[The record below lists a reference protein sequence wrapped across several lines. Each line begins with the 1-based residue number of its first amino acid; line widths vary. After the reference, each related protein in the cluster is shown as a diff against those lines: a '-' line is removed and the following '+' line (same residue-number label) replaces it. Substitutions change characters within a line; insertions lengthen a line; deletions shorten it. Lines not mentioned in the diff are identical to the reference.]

1 MTSNN
6 NQNNNHRGS
15 GNRQGGGDR
24 RRNPRSNSGARAA
37 GRAAVG
43 PNNPGGAQ
51 VQTPEEQRAGL
62 RQAIG
67 RAVMSQVMD
76 RVKISLGQAP
86 NTTDPAQARQD
97 IDKQIN
103 NYIKASGDMADILD
117 TYKLLDLDDDGIKKI
132 TEFMANATKGLD
144 TDAGK
149 EFFTEAQDSTNK
161 IIDDLTQTGRARIVG
176 PDGKLYDMELIA
188 VDQGDQL
195 DAMSDC
201 LSTEMNSRI
210 AANQPFSIAG
220 TYGVSG
226 DANLLPN
233 MLHGEIIA
241 EDKLPTIKTAL
252 DRESARTYDHKDGAT
267 YDFVRI
273 ETDNPH
279 FAQLLATASPHS
291 EFIQSVAG
299 AYHIDYA
306 GVGFSILPTTAWY
319 ANHRTTQ
326 WEFRKS
332 QSAPTTPP
340 TPPKAPAGDK
350 QPAVKVTPVK
360 PSASATVGS
369 NSAPKPKPGPPP
381 SPKPP
386 ERTPTKPERKEILK
400 SVIDYFGYGLP
411 RSVVKA
417 GMDGVRSAI
426 DKLENLGSGEDSFGK
441 VEGSKS
447 TLFALSDGVGNY
459 HGGSEASRLTI
470 EAFLNR
476 IGCSEIEDGVDIES
490 AVTKALEVMKRRIIL
505 AREKVNAFNAE
516 KGFSSGA
523 TIIAA
528 EVIGDKLVYGSVGDS
543 SLFVVRDG
551 QFILVAGDRG
561 GHSNFINNSIGVG
574 EEAKFKPMPGHL
586 LRDTSIDELSRL
598 ERTADNPPATDRLIA
613 YSEYDDV
620 GMFELQDGDRV
631 VLCSDGIMGD
641 WTTIENIVKNYGP
654 RSREAAETAGEQTLA
669 DDEIVA
675 AVGSGTVQEAV
686 QRLIDIAKKEDD
698 RTVQMFDIKLQ

>member
-1 MTSNN
+1 MAQTN

-24 RRNPRSNSGARAA
+24 RRDPRSNSGTRAA

-43 PNNPGGAQ
+43 PNNPDGAQ

-76 RVKISLGQAP
+76 RVKVSLGETSKIA
-86 NTTDPAQARQD
+86 DPAKARQD
-97 IDKQIN
+97 IDKLITD
-103 NYIKASGDMADILD
+103 YTAASGGMTDVLD

-188 VDQGDQL
+188 VDQDDRL

-241 EDKLPTIKTAL
+241 EDKLPNIKTAL

-267 YDFVRI
+267 YGFVRI
-273 ETDNPH
+273 ETDDPR

-299 AYHIDYA
+299 AYYIDYA
-306 GVGFSILPTTAWY
+306 GVGFNILPTTAWY
-319 ANHRTTQ
+319 ASHGTTQ

-332 QSAPTTPP
+332 QSASVTPP

-350 QPAVKVTPVK
+350 QPAIKVTSAGSPTTTAA
-360 PSASATVGS
+360 PSP
-369 NSAPKPKPGPPP
+369 APKPKPGPPP
-381 SPKPP
+381 SSPKPS
-386 ERTPTKPERKEILK
+386 EQTPTKPERKEILK
-400 SVIDYFGYGLP
+400 SVVDYFVKGISGDALRNGGDELKAALAERRDLLFGRVGQDCYGKLGDP
-411 RSVVKA
+411 ES
-417 GMDGVRSAI
+417 RSA
-426 DKLENLGSGEDSFGK
+426 
-441 VEGSKS
+441 
-447 TLFALSDGVGNY
+447 LFVLSDGM
-459 HGGSEASRLTI
+459 GSPTYGDEASRLTA
-470 EAFLNR
+470 EAFIVYGLTDLAVSEPIAEAVKNMSER
-476 IGCSEIEDGVDIES
+476 IM
-490 AVTKALEVMKRRIIL
+490 AARR
-505 AREKVNAFNAE
+505 KVNEFNGEHGNA
-516 KGFSSGA
+516 GA
-523 TIIAA
+523 TVVAA

-543 SLFVVRDG
+543 SLFVVRNG

-561 GHSNFINNSIGVG
+561 GHSHFITNSIGAGV
-574 EEAKFKPMPGHL
+574 AARPNPMPQYL
-586 LRDTSIDELSRL
+586 LSGTSIDEQSRL
-598 ERTADNPPATDRLIA
+598 ERAGNNPAAVDKIA
-613 YSEYDDV
+613 EYRDHDAIGV
-620 GMFELQDGDRV
+620 FQLQDGDRV
-631 VLCSDGIMGD
+631 VLCSDGVMGD
-641 WTTIENIVKNYGP
+641 WTTIQSIAGYYRPEA
-654 RSREAAETAGEQTLA
+654 REIAKGESEQTLTDA
-669 DDEIVA
+669 EIVA
-675 AVGSGTVQEAV
+675 AVETGTTEQAT
-686 QRLIDIAKKEDD
+686 QRLIDIAKKTDD